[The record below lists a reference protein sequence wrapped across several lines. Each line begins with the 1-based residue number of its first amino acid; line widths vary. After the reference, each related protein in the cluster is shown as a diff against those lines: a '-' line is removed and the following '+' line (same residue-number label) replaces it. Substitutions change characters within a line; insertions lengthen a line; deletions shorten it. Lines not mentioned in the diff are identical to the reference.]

1 MLQIDSVFKGML
13 AYRMNEFN
21 DNKELSQYELK
32 TKNGTAFLD
41 YALDGDVI
49 SLLHT
54 EVPVADRGQ
63 GAAATLVQAALDD
76 ARQRDLRVKPICAY
90 VGAFVKRHP
99 EYQDIVV

>member
-1 MLQIDSVFKGML
+1 MS
-13 AYRMNEFN
+13 EFN

-41 YALDGDVI
+41 YSLDGDVI

-63 GAAATLVQAALDD
+63 GSAAMLVQYALDD
-76 ARQRDLRVKPICAY
+76 ARNRDLRVKPTCPY
-90 VGAFVKRHP
+90 VATFVKRHP
-99 EYQDIVV
+99 EYQDIVI